1 MKNTPRV
8 RLSENTR
15 MVPMTTR
22 TPYHRAL
29 RWEPKDEDMRQ
40 QKPPLEIFLT
50 QSAYVR
56 MCAHAGS
63 DLDNEVGGWMAGRN
77 CVDAMSGIPFIV
89 IDTILPAVYTEQGA
103 AHLTFT
109 GDTQVALH
117 NHLEE
122 NFPEK
127 VFLGWYHTHP
137 RMGVFFS
144 QWDAWLHQN
153 FFPKQWQVA
162 LVIEPHQSIG
172 GFFIRQD
179 DGTLDQ
185 RQYYGFYEL
194 TNNRHRSVVFW
205 RNLQPASEW
214 INESEEEV
222 TSI

>member
-8 RLSENTR
+8 KLSRNSGTTPRSTR
-15 MVPMTTR
+15 A
-22 TPYHRAL
+22 PYHRAL
-29 RWEPKDEDMRQ
+29 RWTPADEEIRQ
-40 QKPPLEIFLT
+40 QQPPMTIFLT

-63 DLDNEVGGWMAGRN
+63 DLDNEVGGWMAGKFCR
-77 CVDAMSGIPFIV
+77 DSLSGEKFIV
-89 IDTILPAVYTEQGA
+89 IETILPAVFTEQGA

-109 GDTQVALH
+109 GDTQIALH

-122 NFPEK
+122 HFPDK

-144 QWDAWLHQN
+144 QWDTWLHQN
-153 FFPKQWQVA
+153 FFPEKWQVA

-172 GFFIRQD
+172 GFFIKQP
-179 DGTLDQ
+179 DGSLDQ

-194 TNNRHRSVVFW
+194 TNKRHRSVVFW
-205 RNLQPASEW
+205 QNLQPAGEW
-214 INESEEEV
+214 LDEPEEV
-222 TSI
+222 SSI

>member
-1 MKNTPRV
+1 VNITPRV
-8 RLSENTR
+8 KLSTGTNLEPVNTR
-15 MVPMTTR
+15 I
-22 TPYHRAL
+22 PYHRAVL
-29 RWEPKDEDMRQ
+29 WQPKNGELNQ
-40 QKPPLEIFLT
+40 VKPPLSVFVT

-63 DLDNEVGGWMAGRN
+63 DLDNEVGGWMAGKYCRDSLN
-77 CVDAMSGIPFIV
+77 GMPFIV

-153 FFPKQWQVA
+153 FFPEPWQVA

-172 GFFIRQD
+172 GFFIQQA

-185 RQYYGFYEL
+185 RNYFGFYEL
-194 TNNRHRSVVFW
+194 TNNRQRSVVFW
-205 RNLQPASEW
+205 KNLQPAEDW
-214 INESEEEV
+214 MDEPEEV